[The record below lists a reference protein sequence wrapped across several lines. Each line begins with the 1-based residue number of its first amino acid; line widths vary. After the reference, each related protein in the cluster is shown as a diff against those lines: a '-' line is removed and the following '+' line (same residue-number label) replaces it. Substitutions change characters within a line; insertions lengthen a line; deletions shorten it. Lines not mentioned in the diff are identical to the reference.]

1 MFHRLESKKE
11 RRASIKA
18 AATLHLNPRFFK
30 IMIIFWWIIT
40 WLLKQN
46 IHNLIR
52 MTARPMLETL
62 KLNNERRRHNYSRNS
77 CKNICISQAT
87 GLVTF
92 LRQVLYKAV
101 LILMNKNSH

>member
-1 MFHRLESKKE
+1 M
-11 RRASIKA
+11 
-18 AATLHLNPRFFK
+18 
-30 IMIIFWWIIT
+30 
-40 WLLKQN
+40 
-46 IHNLIR
+46 
-52 MTARPMLETL
+52 PMLETL
-62 KLNNERRRHNYSRNS
+62 KHNNERRRHNYSKNS